1 MENPNEAI
9 MTTDPQPGAPSTSF
23 SPCQGESQNSASSGG
38 AAPGRRTF
46 LQWLTYLL
54 GAAAAAVFGVP
65 FVGYLLDSEKR
76 KIDWVDLGPAE
87 NFPVNETR
95 AATFDNPLRTPWAG
109 ITAHTDVFVRNEG
122 QDESG
127 AAKFLV
133 LSVNCAHLGCP
144 VEWFPQSGLFMCP
157 CHGGVYYANGQ
168 RASGPPPRGLFPC
181 VWRVRDGRL
190 EIQAPHFP
198 TLQDAE
204 KQTA

>member
-1 MENPNEAI
+1 MENPNENTI
-9 MTTDPQPGAPSTSF
+9 TVDSQPGASPTSA
-23 SPCQGESQNSASSGG
+23 SPCTGDSQPGAESMA

-87 NFPVNETR
+87 KFPVNETR
-95 AATFDNPLRTPWAG
+95 TATFDNPLRTPWDG
-109 ITAHTDVFVRNEG
+109 VTAHTDVFVRNEG
-122 QDESG
+122 QDETG

-144 VEWFPQSGLFMCP
+144 VSWFPQSGLFMCP
-157 CHGGVYYANGQ
+157 CHGGVYYSTGE
-168 RASGPPPRGLFPC
+168 RASGPPPRGLFSC

-190 EIQAPHFP
+190 EIQAPHYP
-198 TLQDAE
+198 TSHDTL
-204 KQTA
+204 KQKA